1 MAIVTTVLRESRVL
15 LIALSACILLLPC
28 ACVRSVPA
36 ESMAAEA
43 SAPGAS
49 SAIDS
54 ALCGLVSSIRAAIG
68 MVVMALF
75 LLGGLL
81 YAASHFMPKEL
92 EFKKS
97 MLSWAIAMMT
107 GGVTGLVIVL
117 AAQPLLTFIVNLGSS
132 MGGSGVLA
140 AFC

>member
-1 MAIVTTVLRESRVL
+1 
-15 LIALSACILLLPC
+15 
-28 ACVRSVPA
+28 
-36 ESMAAEA
+36 
-43 SAPGAS
+43 
-49 SAIDS
+49 
-54 ALCGLVSSIRAAIG
+54 

-81 YAASHFMPKEL
+81 YATSHFMPKEL